1 MFVSDVPVE
10 GKYDIVIRKIEE
22 CLKEDFDNVSY
33 NTVSNEY
40 EFTKDDTGYTV
51 GCCPVEQETEDYE
64 VYIDGNFD
72 NPICFDTEKD
82 CVSYIV
88 DYIKNKIL
96 NTDVS
101 SMDDDDMIYVVYD
114 IVEDEDRLTA
124 KCMNESTNDFQD
136 IKLGKINTDSVNKLL
151 NNLLNNPN
159 YKITKETKDK
169 IYKNS
174 APWGLAVQM
183 TPSVDVDGTNGLLS
197 TGDFGGEVSF
207 GESIETNFE
216 KGDRV
221 TDGDREGTVLNSDS
235 EKVMVEWDYSDT
247 DDIEWVDKSTLELV
261 KELNSR
267 FLPNMEYC
275 PACGGTRF
283 NTKTGVCIDCG
294 YDEGGW
300 GNIQESLEENDE
312 DGWGDRVEQIL
323 EPTIRKV
330 EDLAYE
336 VRNTVRGANTGCDTT
351 DELADYVDEVI
362 EDLEDANSSLRHE
375 AEEID
380 ESYED
385 GWAEEDINL
394 HKSIDWESR
403 NYMDFPVTKDSFVGE
418 AILYGEGKDKLKN
431 VKMIKYLVANPVY
444 PPYYAPKEN
453 PFKEYSNVVGP
464 MYDGRKHGSYQIHN
478 RYETQELYDTIFE
491 SAVNNG
497 KSFDSNNVFEIG
509 DMFEFT
515 GLYGGSYD
523 CKIVR
528 RNKDTVTVNQ
538 TWISE
543 DTGKEISKT
552 TKYNVHTDD
561 EGEYIVMWQYRDEEG
576 KVYAHNTVS
585 LTDSFHTESK
595 LMSDDCK
602 LVEALAPYKKEEFK
616 KQLQDELYDKMIKLF
631 YTPEWGYENI
641 KEIDEF
647 INPVIEI
654 EDYKG
659 EYDNDIKVEFRAE
672 LNYPELEEICNVLDK
687 VIQKYDKQSYF
698 EPAETGIAQA
708 YLKFPTNLKEDFEDT
723 NTFLRHEAQEIDESK
738 SINEDALDD
747 QGISKTRVDI
757 IAKQAPNSK
766 FYIDKNRY
774 VLGKDLLDYFNT
786 NEILTYSSYE
796 TSDGIRV
803 LNSYKI
809 INRVV
814 DESKSIKE
822 DLKKE
827 FKKQLQDE
835 LYDKFID
842 LARTPDWGFENLAE
856 IDDYLMP
863 TIEVNDY
870 KGEYDN
876 DIEVEFR
883 AEVNYRELED
893 VCNTLDKVVKKYDK
907 NAYFEPVQPGIAVA
921 YLKFPKKLK
930 ENFEDDEIVTGE
942 QEFDSAATSI
952 NSNKLPAVYNMV
964 DFTPGEVV
972 IDFGGGK
979 FDNAV
984 NYLKDKDVTL
994 LVYDP
999 YNRSA
1004 EHNKEVL
1011 RVIRENGGA
1020 DAAINS
1026 NVLNVIKEPEAR
1038 QQVLRNIK
1046 KLVKPGAPIYIT
1058 VYEGSGK
1065 GNEGPTKS
1073 GYQLNRKTA
1082 DYMDEI
1088 GQVFSNVKRKGK
1100 LITAINESLKES
1112 IAVDFSELKD
1122 EVEYNFDGYKKLPD
1136 NAFVLYRYFFN
1147 QYALGVTGEN
1157 RYMDIF
1163 YGFNTRKEAV
1173 DFRNKHSSFFK
1184 NYSKKGKE
1192 SPYGN
1197 VGAETVASKVC
1208 RKSEVP
1214 RMYGSTPSAYKII
1227 KQQVTE
1233 GYQPNR
1239 KRLKDKII
1247 STLEF
1252 LDTFEDIY
1260 KFPEDI
1266 LGDSWDDLKSGILMG
1281 IDTGYEEI
1289 AQILVDY
1296 LEPSVEFDKRHPELL
1311 DEDPVAADALEEY
1324 ENLKSELKESYG
1336 GTFDIEDNQY
1346 FTKEEIVGVA
1356 EKVCEHLDETYPDKF
1371 DVSDVYM
1378 ETPTII
1384 HVEVISKEGNWASA
1398 NAKIDMR
1405 KIKKPSDI
1413 MKYDVVIGTLVYN
1426 LRLELDDLY
1435 GDEYMRE
1442 SLSNDKLSREL
1453 QTYLQRLFGDYVEVE
1468 SVEYFE
1474 SPFGEES
1481 YRAEINVSE
1490 LVDNYIDKRFTPLT
1504 YKLKEDGY
1512 LYVNK
1517 YSDIIVD
1524 VNGYESG
1531 VTLDC
1536 YNTVPYDVD
1545 MEQLDKEADI
1555 IGDKIIDVIQSHEED
1570 IYDILRQNY
1579 YEEIEDD
1586 EELAESLL
1594 DIEIDMWYDDNP
1606 KDVTSLDVRF
1616 SDLDS
1621 TYSGN
1626 LYINNKIVGDYTT
1639 KDSVTLE
1646 KAFPQFDWKAYWDAE

>member
-1 MFVSDVPVE
+1 METINLRESLLKLDSNTCNQYDLTTIYDSCSLSDKDKGELVEMICNNEDAEVIYHKLSSYLDDDDISDMFISDIPVE
-10 GKYDIVIRKIEE
+10 GKYDIVIHKVEE
-22 CLKEDFDNVSY
+22 CLKEDFDNVRY

-88 DYIKNKIL
+88 DYIKNKIFS
-96 NTDVS
+96 TDIS
-101 SMDDDDMIYVVYD
+101 AIDDDDMIYVVYD

-183 TPSVDVDGTNGLLS
+183 TSAVDVDGTNGLLS
-197 TGDFGGEVSF
+197 TGDFGGEASF

-216 KGDRV
+216 KEDRV
-221 TDGDREGTVLNSDS
+221 TDGDRQGTVLDYDS
-235 EKVMVEWDYSDT
+235 QKVLVEWDYSEI

-261 KELNSR
+261 NEINSK

-294 YDEGGW
+294 YNERDWGITGADDDFDESIDGFDDRVGLIKRIDKYMTNTPNAEVISGYISPLSSEYKEKSSIYGDYVTTPFINIPTDTLKEYARKHKLLEESKNIIATGKEARKYLWNKLENSKDIKGYWKIEDDFINGGDITVIKDVSDVPNGYKYRFSFLDEVGKTPVEMDAYNNDLDW
-300 GNIQESLEENDE
+300 YIVDYLSDVKLEESVSGRYVWFDYNDIKEIKPQQIIDAYNDKYPDYDNPVTGIKEVEFAGRSYPEKELHYIVTDTDGNQFRAIVGNVSKDMLDTVQESLEENDE

-336 VRNTVRGANTGCDTT
+336 VRNTVRGANTNCDTT

-362 EDLEDANSSLRHE
+362 EDFEDANSSLRHE
-375 AEEID
+375 AQEID
-380 ESYED
+380 ES
-385 GWAEEDINL
+385 
-394 HKSIDWESR
+394 KSI
-403 NYMDFPVTKDSFVGE
+403 N
-418 AILYGEGKDKLKN
+418 
-431 VKMIKYLVANPVY
+431 
-444 PPYYAPKEN
+444 
-453 PFKEYSNVVGP
+453 
-464 MYDGRKHGSYQIHN
+464 
-478 RYETQELYDTIFE
+478 
-491 SAVNNG
+491 
-497 KSFDSNNVFEIG
+497 
-509 DMFEFT
+509 
-515 GLYGGSYD
+515 
-523 CKIVR
+523 
-528 RNKDTVTVNQ
+528 
-538 TWISE
+538 E
-543 DTGKEISKT
+543 DALDDQGISKT
-552 TKYNVHTDD
+552 KVDIIAKQAPNSKF
-561 EGEYIVMWQYRDEEG
+561 YIDKNRYVLG
-576 KVYAHNTVS
+576 KDLLDYFNTNEI
-585 LTDSFHTESK
+585 LTYSSYETSDGIRVLNSYKIINRVVDESK
-595 LMSDDCK
+595 SINEDLIELNFPSFNELRKQYKNYTTFKDKEKNSGLIRDLCDQLENKKVSYNIYNHKGDNGMTIFYDDCE

-687 VIQKYDKQSYF
+687 VIQKYDKQ
-698 EPAETGIAQA
+698 
-708 YLKFPTNLKEDFEDT
+708 
-723 NTFLRHEAQEIDESK
+723 
-738 SINEDALDD
+738 
-747 QGISKTRVDI
+747 
-757 IAKQAPNSK
+757 
-766 FYIDKNRY
+766 
-774 VLGKDLLDYFNT
+774 
-786 NEILTYSSYE
+786 
-796 TSDGIRV
+796 
-803 LNSYKI
+803 
-809 INRVV
+809 
-814 DESKSIKE
+814 
-822 DLKKE
+822 
-827 FKKQLQDE
+827 
-835 LYDKFID
+835 
-842 LARTPDWGFENLAE
+842 
-856 IDDYLMP
+856 
-863 TIEVNDY
+863 
-870 KGEYDN
+870 
-876 DIEVEFR
+876 
-883 AEVNYRELED
+883 
-893 VCNTLDKVVKKYDK
+893 
-907 NAYFEPVQPGIAVA
+907 AYFEPVEGGIADA
-921 YLKFPKKLK
+921 YLKFPKRLK
-930 ENFEDDEIVTGE
+930 EDFEDDEIVTGE

-952 NSNKLPAVYNMV
+952 NSNKLPAVYSMV
-964 DFTPGEVV
+964 DFTPGQVV

-1011 RVIRENGGA
+1011 RLIRENGGA

-1088 GQVFSNVKRKGK
+1088 SQVFSNVKRRGK
-1100 LITAINESLKES
+1100 LITAINESVAES
-1112 IAVDFSELKD
+1112 
-1122 EVEYNFDGYKKLPD
+1122 
-1136 NAFVLYRYFFN
+1136 YR
-1147 QYALGVTGEN
+1147 E
-1157 RYMDIF
+1157 D
-1163 YGFNTRKEAV
+1163 
-1173 DFRNKHSSFFK
+1173 
-1184 NYSKKGKE
+1184 
-1192 SPYGN
+1192 
-1197 VGAETVASKVC
+1197 
-1208 RKSEVP
+1208 
-1214 RMYGSTPSAYKII
+1214 
-1227 KQQVTE
+1227 
-1233 GYQPNR
+1233 R

-1252 LDTFEDIY
+1252 LDTFKDIY
-1260 KFPEDI
+1260 KFPETI

-1281 IDTGYEEI
+1281 VDTAYEEI
-1289 AQILVDY
+1289 AQTLVDY

-1311 DEDPVAADALEEY
+1311 DEDPVAANALEEY
-1324 ENLKSELKESYG
+1324 ENLKSELKESYSG
-1336 GTFDIEDNQY
+1336 AFDIEDDQY

-1371 DVSDVYM
+1371 DIADVYM

-1442 SLSNDKLSREL
+1442 SLSDDKLSREL

-1468 SVEYFE
+1468 SVKYFE

-1481 YRAEINVSE
+1481 YTAEINVSE

-1517 YSDIIVD
+1517 YSDIIVH

-1594 DIEIDMWYDDNP
+1594 DIEIDMWYDDDP

>member
-1 MFVSDVPVE
+1 MSKINIRESLKHMDEDTFCKYDLTTMYDSCVLDDEDKKVLAKMLYDKEDPEVIYQKLCMYFDDDQVADIDSYLMDVPVE
-10 GKYDIVIRKIEE
+10 GKYESLINKCVNKLSESYKD
-22 CLKEDFDNVSY
+22 VSY
-33 NTVSNEY
+33 NDVANQL
-40 EFTKDDTGYTV
+40 EFNDGEQAYVIGVCPFEDVDTD
-51 GCCPVEQETEDYE
+51 DYE
-64 VYIDGNFD
+64 VFIDYNYDSPCCFNSEEEALKYILNF
-72 NPICFDTEKD
+72 
-82 CVSYIV
+82 
-88 DYIKNKIL
+88 IKNKVNHIDDS
-96 NTDVS
+96 DVQNC
-101 SMDDDDMIYVVYD
+101 DDEMVYTVYD
-114 IVEDEDRLTA
+114 IVEDDNNRLTA
-124 KCMNESTNDFQD
+124 KCMNESTNDFED
-136 IKLGKINTDSVNKLL
+136 IKLGKTNTNRVIELI

-183 TPSVDVDGTNGLLS
+183 TPSVDVDGTNGLLA
-197 TGDFGGEVSF
+197 TGDFGGDVSF
-207 GESIETNFE
+207 GESVEINFE
-216 KGDRV
+216 KEDRV
-221 TDGDREGTVLNSDS
+221 TDGDRQGTVLDSDS
-235 EKVMVEWDYSDT
+235 QKVLVEWDYSDT

-261 KELNSR
+261 NKINSG

-283 NTKTGVCIDCG
+283 NVKTGVCIDCG
-294 YDEGGW
+294 YDEGDW
-300 GNIQESLEENDE
+300 GTVQESLEENDE

-323 EPTIRKV
+323 EPTIEKV

-362 EDLEDANSSLRHE
+362 EDLEEANSSLRHE

-464 MYDGRKHGSYQIHN
+464 MYDGKKHGSYQIHN

-491 SAVNNG
+491 SAVNND

-528 RNKDTVTVNQ
+528 RNNDTVTVNQ

-552 TKYNVHTDD
+552 TKYDVHTDD
-561 EGEYIVMWQYRDEEG
+561 KGEYIVMWQYRDEEG

-585 LTDSFHTESK
+585 LADSFYTESK
-595 LMSDDCK
+595 LVSDDSNDNFD
-602 LVEALAPYKKEEFK
+602 LVESLAPYKKEEFK
-616 KQLQDELYDKMIKLF
+616 KQLQNELYDKMIKLF
-631 YTPEWGYENI
+631 YTPEWGFENI
-641 KEIDEF
+641 KEIDDF
-647 INPVIEI
+647 INPIIEI

-659 EYDNDIKVEFRAE
+659 DYDNDIKVELRAE
-672 LNYPELEEICNVLDK
+672 LNYPELEEVGEVLNK

-698 EPAETGIAQA
+698 EPVEGGIA
-708 YLKFPTNLKEDFEDT
+708 D
-723 NTFLRHEAQEIDESK
+723 
-738 SINEDALDD
+738 
-747 QGISKTRVDI
+747 
-757 IAKQAPNSK
+757 
-766 FYIDKNRY
+766 
-774 VLGKDLLDYFNT
+774 
-786 NEILTYSSYE
+786 
-796 TSDGIRV
+796 
-803 LNSYKI
+803 
-809 INRVV
+809 
-814 DESKSIKE
+814 
-822 DLKKE
+822 
-827 FKKQLQDE
+827 
-835 LYDKFID
+835 
-842 LARTPDWGFENLAE
+842 
-856 IDDYLMP
+856 
-863 TIEVNDY
+863 
-870 KGEYDN
+870 
-876 DIEVEFR
+876 
-883 AEVNYRELED
+883 
-893 VCNTLDKVVKKYDK
+893 
-907 NAYFEPVQPGIAVA
+907 A
-921 YLKFPKKLK
+921 YLKFPKRLR
-930 ENFEDDEIVTGE
+930 EDFEEDIAEHLMDLIEDEVSGSVIDYYIDNFGKSFIVVYNNNLNNIRNEAINLSDILTKNGYKVRDWDTNGNNVVILRFAKPISLNEDIEDEKNHPYVGKKFQYFGKDSGSNYGKTFTVTRAYDTQDGVTVRYDSEGGHQTITAKPEEYRLVKDITVTESVLDVKEDDELISAE
-942 QEFDSAATSI
+942 QEFNSAATSI

-964 DFTPGEVV
+964 KFNPGDVV
-972 IDFGGGK
+972 VDFGGGR

-984 NYLKDKDVTL
+984 NYLKDQDVTL

-1011 RVIRENGGA
+1011 KVLREHGGA
-1020 DAAINS
+1020 DAAVNS

-1038 QQVLRNIK
+1038 NAVLQNIK
-1046 KLVKPGAPIYIT
+1046 KITKKGAPIYIT
-1058 VYEGSGK
+1058 VYEGTGK

-1088 GQVFSNVKRKGK
+1088 SQVFSNVKRKGK
-1100 LITAINESLKES
+1100 LITAINESVAES
-1112 IAVDFSELKD
+1112 
-1122 EVEYNFDGYKKLPD
+1122 
-1136 NAFVLYRYFFN
+1136 YR
-1147 QYALGVTGEN
+1147 E
-1157 RYMDIF
+1157 D
-1163 YGFNTRKEAV
+1163 
-1173 DFRNKHSSFFK
+1173 
-1184 NYSKKGKE
+1184 
-1192 SPYGN
+1192 
-1197 VGAETVASKVC
+1197 
-1208 RKSEVP
+1208 
-1214 RMYGSTPSAYKII
+1214 
-1227 KQQVTE
+1227 
-1233 GYQPNR
+1233 R

-1260 KFPEDI
+1260 KFPETI

-1281 IDTGYEEI
+1281 IDTAYEEI
-1289 AQILVDY
+1289 AQTLVDY
-1296 LEPSVEFDKRHPELL
+1296 LEPSVEFDKKHPELL

-1336 GTFDIEDNQY
+1336 GAFDIEDDQY

-1371 DVSDVYM
+1371 DIADVYM

-1384 HVEVISKEGNWASA
+1384 HVEVISKEGNWVSA

-1481 YRAEINVSE
+1481 YTAEINVSE

-1570 IYDILRQNY
+1570 IYDILRQHY

-1594 DIEIDMWYDDNP
+1594 DIEIDMWYDDDP

-1646 KAFPQFDWKAYWDAE
+1646 KAFPQFDWKDYWDAE